1 LLKCRVVSKIED
13 LEPLRGRWEELRVKC
28 GGSVFSSFDWTLL
41 WIKSFGHV
49 ASPRVLTVKEAGDLR
64 GIAPF
69 VMSERTVM
77 GIKVRRL
84 SFVGTEAG
92 AAEYYDL
99 GILCDDGEAID
110 AIFTAMRGMNWN
122 VLNLVDLKETEQSK
136 TLCKRIAEE
145 WYSEDLTRIPCPFVE
160 LPETGDVIATIQARM
175 RRTIRKTVSELG
187 GEGRISFKTRE
198 SAEDVRNAMRTY
210 IQQHMTRWK
219 NKGGSIFEDR
229 HLSEFIVEIA
239 GNEAERGNATVCETL
254 IDDVVASQMFCLV
267 EGDCVRAY
275 RIGINDKY
283 LDYTPG
289 NLVAYFAMQE
299 AQRKG
304 SRIFDFGKG
313 AEEFKYR
320 MGAKD
325 RFLIGIHARR
335 GSVRMMS
342 QLASVPGVRGIAEKT
357 GAKESALRK
366 VYQ

>member
-1 LLKCRVVSKIED
+1 LLRCRVVSKIED
-13 LEPLRGRWEELRVKC
+13 LEPLRGPWEELRVKC

-41 WIKSFGHV
+41 WIKNFGHV
-49 ASPRVLTVKEAGDLR
+49 ASPRILIAEEGGDLR

-69 VMSERTVM
+69 VVSERTVM

-99 GILCDDGEAID
+99 GVLCDDGEAID
-110 AIFTAMRGMNWN
+110 AIFTAMKGLNWN

-145 WYSEDLTRIPCPFVE
+145 WYSEDLPRIPCPFVE
-160 LPETGDVIATIQARM
+160 LPETGDVITTIRARM

-187 GEGRISFKTRE
+187 REGRISFKSRE
-198 SAEDVRNAMRTY
+198 SAEDAREAMREY
-210 IQQHMTRWK
+210 IQQHIARWK
-219 NKGGSIFEDR
+219 NKGGSIFEDK

-239 GNEAERGNATVCETL
+239 GKGAENGNSHVCETL
-254 IDDVVASQMFCLV
+254 IDGNVASQLFCLV
-267 EGDCVRAY
+267 EKDCVRAY

-283 LDYTPG
+283 LDCTPG
-289 NLVAYFAMQE
+289 SLVAYFAMQE
-299 AQRKG
+299 TRRRG
-304 SRIFDFGKG
+304 FRILDFGKG

-342 QLASVPGVRGIAEKT
+342 KLASVPGVRGIVEKT